1 MDLAVLKTELTDD
14 PLTRGYSGMSDE
26 AAAADL
32 LTAYRTR
39 NMTSMSGDVIFQ
51 QTDSAEFAA
60 LTDIKKQLWM
70 AFCGRDSIN
79 PVHAANVA
87 FVQWVFGVGSDTVSS
102 LAAARVE
109 NITRAAELGLG
120 AVRAGD
126 VQRAR
131 AE

>member
-1 MDLAVLKTELTDD
+1 MNLAILKTELTED

-39 NMTSMSGDVIFQ
+39 NMTGMSGDLIFQ
-51 QTDSAEFAA
+51 QTDKTEFAA
-60 LTDIKKQLWM
+60 LTDLRKQLWL

-79 PVHAANVA
+79 PSAVPNVDFVKYIFGDAA
-87 FVQWVFGVGSDTVSS
+87 DTVAA

-109 NITRAAELGLG
+109 TITRAAELGLG